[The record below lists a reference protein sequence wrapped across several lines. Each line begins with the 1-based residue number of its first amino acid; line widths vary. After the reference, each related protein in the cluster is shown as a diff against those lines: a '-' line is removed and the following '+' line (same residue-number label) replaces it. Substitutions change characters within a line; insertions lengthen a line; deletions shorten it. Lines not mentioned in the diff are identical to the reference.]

1 LRNWAVSKP
10 PSVQDRSRN
19 SLTALISVASATIG
33 GGGLWIAYEW
43 ILPQA
48 LKTKDMANG
57 FAMLGIGFVAVC
69 FSFAS
74 LLTEGRGKTR
84 SVPVLALRVIVSLAF
99 FAWVGVAVLNGAFM
113 FPLLANLRLLAGSV
127 LLAIAFLVT
136 LVVGRQVEGVAEAE
150 AERTGTIDAVRR
162 SAADLAERISLNGP
176 AWMGERVS
184 RLVEDLAFLS
194 PSDADEARELEKRM
208 AAFLK
213 DLAATIPARDS
224 PTQAESE
231 TAHKLDE
238 LESAVRRRKKILSE

>member
-1 LRNWAVSKP
+1 MSKSL
-10 PSVQDRSRN
+10 SVEGRSRN
-19 SLTALISVASATIG
+19 SLTAFVAAASAAIG
-33 GGGLWIAYEW
+33 GGGLWIAYER

-48 LKTKDMANG
+48 LRTKDMANG
-57 FAMLGIGFVAVC
+57 FAMLGIGFVVVC

-99 FAWVGVAVLNGAFM
+99 FAWVGVAVINGAFM
-113 FPLLANLRLLAGSV
+113 FPLSANLSLLAGSV

-136 LVVGRQVEGVAEAE
+136 LVVGRQVEAVAEAE

-162 SAADLAERISLNGP
+162 SAADLAERIALGGP
-176 AWMGERVS
+176 AWMGDRVS
-184 RLVEDLAFLS
+184 RLVDDLAFLS
-194 PSDADEARELEKRM
+194 PSDGDEARELEKRM
-208 AAFLK
+208 AVFLK

-224 PTQAESE
+224 PAQAEPG